1 MVDARQ
7 LRYFVALVEE
17 LHFARAADRLEIAQS
32 ALSSQIQRLEGDLG
46 VRLISR
52 NKRQPVALTDAGKL
66 FHAEAVAALRHI
78 ERADQIG
85 RLAARGLAG
94 IVRIGSVASGVTSG
108 VLSGILR
115 DFRLSHS
122 SVRIE
127 VLSMETPRQFEALDS
142 GEIDVGIV
150 RPRRQYPP
158 EVVATILQTE
168 RLMVALAE
176 DHPLASRGTLKAC
189 DLKGQSFISPH
200 FEEDEGFGE
209 VLSVLGTTGGFSAL
223 LDYRVHDFISAL
235 SLASA
240 GYGVSVVPESM
251 RNFAQPGLCFR
262 SIADFEFPVHLALA
276 NRRRELSPAVRA
288 FVEIASKHHSTT
300 TSSGRR

>member
-17 LHFARAADRLEIAQS
+17 LHFARAADRLKIAQS
-32 ALSSQIQRLEGDLG
+32 ALSTQIQRLERDLG
-46 VRLISR
+46 VRLLNR

-108 VLSGILR
+108 VLSGMLR
-115 DFRLSHS
+115 DFRLSHPN
-122 SVRIE
+122 VRIE
-127 VLSMETPRQFEALDS
+127 VISMETPRQFEALGS

-150 RPRRQYPP
+150 RPRRQYPSG
-158 EVVATILQTE
+158 VVAT
-168 RLMVALAE
+168 
-176 DHPLASRGTLKAC
+176 
-189 DLKGQSFISPH
+189 
-200 FEEDEGFGE
+200 
-209 VLSVLGTTGGFSAL
+209 
-223 LDYRVHDFISAL
+223 RVQDFISGL

-251 RNFAQPGLCFR
+251 RNIAQPGLCFR
-262 SIADFEFPVHLALA
+262 SITDFDFPVHLALA
-276 NRRRELSPAVRA
+276 SRRRELSPAVRA
-288 FVEIASKHHSTT
+288 FVETAVRQSCSP
-300 TSSGRR
+300 TS